1 MLFIISILKQNNLPV
16 SEELFRLLSYIGE
29 SGGLR
34 YGADN
39 ALDFLDAKSGVMGT
53 SVALVFLELSFTAL
67 LYDDPRET
75 ISFRLKIT
83 LKSFNNS
90 FSHTY
95 RFKCGPS
102 FM

>member
-1 MLFIISILKQNNLPV
+1 MLFIISVLKQNNLPV

-75 ISFRLKIT
+75 ISLRWIIT
-83 LKSFNNS
+83 VK
-90 FSHTY
+90 
-95 RFKCGPS
+95 
-102 FM
+102 